1 MEFVMVNLE
10 LTGGTSASQ
19 FSITVTPSE
28 QTPVSA
34 QGNTVYYYYYYYYVL
49 TKEYLINRWC

>member
-1 MEFVMVNLE
+1 MGFVMINLE
-10 LTGGTSASQ
+10 LTGGTSANQ

-34 QGNTVYYYYYYYYVL
+34 QGNTVYYYYYVL
-49 TKEYLINRWC
+49 TKECLINRWC